1 VGGGLGPC
9 RRLCIA
15 DDHSHLTLDEF
26 RREAR
31 QPIKLIVRPTIFDRH
46 VLALDKSF
54 FLQTFL
60 ECRHEMHERCGR
72 RATKKANYRYRRL
85 LRPRRDRPRRRTAE
99 QRDERA
105 APHSIT
111 PSAGASR
118 GGGPSRPSVLAFLR
132 LISSSYLVGA
142 CTGRSPGF
150 APLRMRST

>member
-1 VGGGLGPC
+1 GGGLGHL

-31 QPIKLIVRPTIFDRH
+31 QPIELIVRPTIFDRH

-54 FLQTFL
+54 FLQTLL

-85 LRPRRDRPRRRTAE
+85 LRPCRDRPRRHAAE
-99 QRDERA
+99 QCDELA

-111 PSAGASR
+111 LSARSTRPAGTSGPSAFA
-118 GGGPSRPSVLAFLR
+118 VWR
-132 LISSSYLVGA
+132 LMTNSNLVG
-142 CTGRSPGF
+142 CSTGTSLGLVPRKT
-150 APLRMRST
+150 L